1 MKNKESEEE
10 EICTLRTINIKKGKT
25 ATVDELGRI
34 KESEG
39 KERKMGW
46 EGGVRA
52 HKLSNTC
59 GPVRA
64 QGKHHLVLIILWKD

>member
-1 MKNKESEEE
+1 MKK
-10 EICTLRTINIKKGKT
+10 KT
-25 ATVDELGRI
+25 ATIDEFGRI

-39 KERKMGW
+39 KEWKMGW

-64 QGKHHLVLIILWKD
+64 QGKHHLVLIRHRLPSCYIKTKDSKTNQKYHIK